1 VRFIIFIKKFDE
13 LLYPELLIYS
23 VLNFNLLSTINYFYY
38 YYFLLKFHFLH
49 LVTVTNL
56 YTKMYNILLIPF

>member
-23 VLNFNLLSTINYFYY
+23 VFNFNLLSTINYFYY
-38 YYFLLKFHFLH
+38 YYFFFKFIFC
-49 LVTVTNL
+49 
-56 YTKMYNILLIPF
+56 I